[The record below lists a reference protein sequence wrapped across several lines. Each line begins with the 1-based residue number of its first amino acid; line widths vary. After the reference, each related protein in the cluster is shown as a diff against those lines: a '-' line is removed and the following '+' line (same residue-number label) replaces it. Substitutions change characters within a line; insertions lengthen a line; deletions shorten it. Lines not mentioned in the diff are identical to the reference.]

1 MQQQEGQLIG
11 KRLKEDKLESTEE
24 LCDIVK
30 PLDTRAALS
39 IYVRGQSHQ
48 KVINSM
54 VETGQTVQIV
64 SYVKKVGF
72 QADYPTMRRPGVRQ
86 PTRRDRV
93 REGVHGAE
101 QAPGDDLVPARRA
114 LGEQA

>member
-1 MQQQEGQLIG
+1 MQQQEGPPIE

-39 IYVRGQSHQ
+39 ISVRGQSHQ
-48 KVINSM
+48 KVINSL

-64 SYVKKVGF
+64 SYVQKVGF
-72 QADYPTMRRPGVRQ
+72 QADYPTMRCPWCPSTHKARPIAKVLHG
-86 PTRRDRV
+86 RD
-93 REGVHGAE
+93 G
-101 QAPGDDLVPARRA
+101 P
-114 LGEQA
+114 

>member
-1 MQQQEGQLIG
+1 VQQQEGQLIE
-11 KRLKEDKLESTEE
+11 KWLKEDKLESTEE

-48 KVINSM
+48 KVINSL

-72 QADYPTMRRPGVRQ
+72 QADYPTMRRPWCPSTHKAR
-86 PTRRDRV
+86 PSSRRSCM
-93 REGVHGAE
+93 
-101 QAPGDDLVPARRA
+101 
-114 LGEQA
+114 GEAGP